1 MNRILQIVITIL
13 LFVSCNKEHANL
25 RIPDKE
31 NLKFISAVDI
41 SGYPEISNSNP
52 IFYDLNGN
60 QNTFLSILKENGI
73 NTVRLKLW
81 VNPINE
87 HSGFNEVKQF
97 PQTLK
102 ANGFKTFLTLHY
114 SDTLADPEHQE
125 TPM

>member
-1 MNRILQIVITIL
+1 MNRIIQIVITLL
-13 LFVSCNKEHANL
+13 LFVSCNKDDANSL
-25 RIPDKE
+25 IPDNE
-31 NLKFISAVDI
+31 HLKFISAVDI

-52 IFYDLNGN
+52 VFYDFNGN

-97 PQTLK
+97 SQTKKLMALK
-102 ANGFKTFLTLHY
+102 LG
-114 SDTLADPEHQE
+114 
-125 TPM
+125 